1 MIIQSKRI
9 WINGRFSE
17 AQLEIEEGIITRILE
32 YGRKRTDKDYGNLR
46 IVPGFIDIHTHGAY
60 GFETNS
66 ADEEGLR
73 RWLRGVPKE
82 GVTSILPATVT
93 DQEAV
98 LLPALRNIRKVVET
112 GYEGADILGIHL
124 EGPYISKAYAGGQPN
139 THIAK
144 PDIAQFDRLQK
155 EAGNRIKIIT
165 MATEED
171 PDFALTRYCHKQGIV
186 VSIGHSAADF
196 RQCELALANGATSM
210 THVFNALTPIH
221 HRKLGGS
228 GAALRYQDVY
238 GEIICDGNH
247 VSVDTLQYFFRLKG
261 SCRGIM
267 ITDSLALKGL
277 PVGTCAK
284 SGSYD
289 VKLHADGSARI
300 KGTQA
305 FAGSTLRMIDGLKLL
320 VEKAM
325 VPFETALNS
334 CTINPARLLRED
346 NHLGRLMVNYDADLV
361 VLHDDYTIA
370 MTYIKGM
377 EAF

>member
-1 MIIQSKRI
+1 
-9 WINGRFSE
+9 
-17 AQLEIEEGIITRILE
+17 
-32 YGRKRTDKDYGNLR
+32 
-46 IVPGFIDIHTHGAY
+46 
-60 GFETNS
+60 
-66 ADEEGLR
+66 
-73 RWLRGVPKE
+73 
-82 GVTSILPATVT
+82 
-93 DQEAV
+93 
-98 LLPALRNIRKVVET
+98 
-112 GYEGADILGIHL
+112 
-124 EGPYISKAYAGGQPN
+124 
-139 THIAK
+139 
-144 PDIAQFDRLQK
+144 
-155 EAGNRIKIIT
+155 
-165 MATEED
+165 
-171 PDFALTRYCHKQGIV
+171 
-186 VSIGHSAADF
+186 
-196 RQCELALANGATSM
+196 
-210 THVFNALTPIH
+210 
-221 HRKLGGS
+221 
-228 GAALRYQDVY
+228 
-238 GEIICDGNH
+238 
-247 VSVDTLQYFFRLKG
+247 
-261 SCRGIM
+261 M

-277 PVGTCAK
+277 PAGTCAK